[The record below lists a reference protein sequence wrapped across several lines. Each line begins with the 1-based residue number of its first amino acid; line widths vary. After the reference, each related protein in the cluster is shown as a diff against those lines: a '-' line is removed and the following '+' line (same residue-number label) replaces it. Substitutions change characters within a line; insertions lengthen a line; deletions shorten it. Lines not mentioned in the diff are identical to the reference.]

1 MKRDAVVKR
10 NTLVLAVVL
19 GALVMFGG
27 AGTAQADSRGRDE
40 ACYRNVQQQER
51 ELSRAI
57 ERHGF
62 NSRQA
67 DHERRD
73 VERAREKC
81 RIIHERDRDRYR

>member
-1 MKRDAVVKR
+1 MKRNLKM
-10 NTLVLAVVL
+10 LAIVL

-27 AGTAQADSRGRDE
+27 AGTAKADGRDD
-40 ACYRNVQQQER
+40 ACYRNVRQQER
-51 ELSRAI
+51 ELNRAV

-81 RIIHERDRDRYR
+81 RIIHERERDRYR

>member
-1 MKRDAVVKR
+1 MKRNSVA
-10 NTLVLAVVL
+10 LAIVL

-27 AGTAQADSRGRDE
+27 AGTAQADSRGREE

-51 ELSRAI
+51 ELNRAI
-57 ERHGF
+57 ERYGF
-62 NSRQA
+62 RSRQA

-81 RIIHERDRDRYR
+81 RIIHERDRDRYDRYR

>member
-1 MKRDAVVKR
+1 MKRNSILKI
-10 NTLVLAVVL
+10 NPTTLSIVL

-27 AGTAQADSRGRDE
+27 AGTAKADGRED

-51 ELSRAI
+51 ELNRAI
-57 ERHGF
+57 ERHGLY
-62 NSRQA
+62 SRQA

-81 RIIHERDRDRYR
+81 RIIREHDSYRYR

>member
-1 MKRDAVVKR
+1 MKRSSLLDRKTM
-10 NTLVLAVVL
+10 TLAIVL

-27 AGTAQADSRGRDE
+27 AGTARADSRE
-40 ACYRNVQQQER
+40 AACYRNVQQQER
-51 ELSRAI
+51 ELNRAI
-57 ERHGF
+57 ERYGF
-62 NSRQA
+62 RSRQA

>member
-1 MKRDAVVKR
+1 MNR
-10 NTLVLAVVL
+10 NSIALAVVL

-27 AGTAQADSRGRDE
+27 AGTAKADGRDD

-51 ELSRAI
+51 ELNRAI

-62 NSRQA
+62 YSRQA
-67 DHERRD
+67 DHERSD

-81 RIIHERDRDRYR
+81 RIIREHERNSYRYY

>member
-1 MKRDAVVKR
+1 MKR
-10 NTLVLAVVL
+10 NSITLAIVL

-27 AGTAQADSRGRDE
+27 AGTAKADGRED

-51 ELSRAI
+51 ELNRAI
-57 ERHGF
+57 ERHGLY
-62 NSRQA
+62 SRQA

-81 RIIHERDRDRYR
+81 RIIHDHERDSYRYR

>member
-1 MKRDAVVKR
+1 MKRNFIMKH
-10 NTLVLAVVL
+10 NTIMLAIVL

-27 AGTAQADSRGRDE
+27 AGTAKADGRDRE
-40 ACYRNVQQQER
+40 DACYRNVQQEER

-62 NSRQA
+62 YSRQA

-81 RIIHERDRDRYR
+81 RILHERDRDRYR

>member
-1 MKRDAVVKR
+1 MKRSSIVKH
-10 NTLVLAVVL
+10 NTIMLAVVL

-27 AGTAQADSRGRDE
+27 AGTAKAEGRDD

-51 ELSRAI
+51 ELNRAI

-73 VERAREKC
+73 VEKAREKC
-81 RIIHERDRDRYR
+81 RIIRKHERDRYR